1 MWTPAIHLGRRCVE
15 LENNLMS
22 REDLIEFLF
31 TTESDV
37 TGGFSKWAGHMA
49 DPLHSY
55 MAVSG
60 LSLLEYPG
68 VKPVDVML
76 NISSEAVGRL
86 KELHL
91 SWRK

>member
-1 MWTPAIHLGRRCVE
+1 
-15 LENNLMS
+15 
-22 REDLIEFLF
+22 
-31 TTESDV
+31 
-37 TGGFSKWAGHMA
+37 MA